1 MRLDYIDSIKCLM
14 ALPSEGNDLW
24 PGAKSRYD
32 DFQGMHIY
40 MTKQVHFNG
49 PFLPR
54 WHRWM
59 LYLFE
64 SELRTKCDFKG
75 TLPYWDM
82 GLDNTAEGFAKSP
95 VFDNIYGVGGNG
107 PYIADVTDPE
117 EFPVQKPIEIPE
129 RSGCVQEGPFANITV
144 PMGLGYSVEYTPHC
158 LRRDFSLPIIT
169 SALSDEVINRT
180 LSATSFDEFN
190 LHIQGY
196 SMQVADMYS
205 SPGDP
210 IFYFIHGA
218 LDKIWNEWQ
227 RMDWPARKM
236 DIGGP
241 DIIWAYPFNFFG
253 DVAYENITLQ
263 YPSDSIKE
271 NLSQSRC
278 LSSFFT
284 MSYTLEERQRV
295 YRTCR
300 AIFSGD
306 AALFRKPKKIKE
318 TLLQNRGSLQH
329 VFQEFDEVK
338 LADIVKELLENRLF
352 ESDLRAK
359 VEFPELFRTSP
370 QQDAQREA
378 SEADAAKSVA
388 DCLGEIAR
396 FEEEEEIPEE
406 KDLEFLTRPLKDEVS
421 IKAQLEELKSELD
434 NKIKAMEMSKN
445 VLEDRA
451 AAGLEEIRRQREEL
465 DRQEKQLVLD
475 MLTEDREYKD
485 LVGKLLVAS
494 VKDIFEDRTDDG
506 MGKEAEHVNGEVHIN
521 SAKLSSADESED
533 DPDLYLQ

>member
-1 MRLDYIDSIKCLM
+1 MRSVSLVLLAVAGLQCPGTAASPANNTHTEACTNPLIRHEWRQLSLEQRLDYIDSIKCLM

-32 DFQGMHIY
+32 DFQGMQIY

-49 PFLPR
+49 PFLP

-64 SELRTKCDFKG
+64 KDLRTKCDYKG

-95 VFDNIYGVGGNG
+95 VFDNVYGVGGNG
-107 PYIADVTDPE
+107 PYIEDVTDPD

-129 RSGCVQEGPFANITV
+129 RSGGGKFILYPR
-144 PMGLGYSVEYTPHC
+144 YSVESTPHC

-180 LSATSFDEFN
+180 LSAPSFDEFN

-210 IFYFIHGA
+210 VFYFIHGA

-227 RMDWPARKM
+227 RIDWPARKM

-241 DIIWAYPFNFFG
+241 DVIWAYPFNFFG
-253 DVAYENITLQ
+253 DVAYENITLH
-263 YPSDSIKE
+263 
-271 NLSQSRC
+271 
-278 LSSFFT
+278 
-284 MSYTLEERQRV
+284 
-295 YRTCR
+295 
-300 AIFSGD
+300 GD

-318 TLLQNRGSLQH
+318 TLLQNRGSLKH

-338 LADIVKELLENRLF
+338 LADIVKQLLENRLF

-421 IKAQLEELKSELD
+421 IEAHLEELKSELD
-434 NKIKAMEMSKN
+434 GKIKAMEMSKN

-494 VKDIFEDRTDDG
+494 VKDIFEERTDDG
-506 MGKEAEHVNGEVHIN
+506 VGKEAEHVNGEVHVN

-533 DPDLYLQ
+533 DPDL

>member
-1 MRLDYIDSIKCLM
+1 MRSVSLVLLVIAGLQCHATAAIPANHTHNEACTNPLIRHEWRQLPLEQRLDYIDSIKCLM

-40 MTKQVHFNG
+40 MTKQVHFNVK
-49 PFLPR
+49 
-54 WHRWM
+54 
-59 LYLFE
+59 
-64 SELRTKCDFKG
+64 LRTKCDFKG

-129 RSGCVQEGPFANITV
+129 RSGGGKFTLI
-144 PMGLGYSVEYTPHC
+144 LRYSVEYTPHC

-190 LHIQGY
+190 LHVQGY

-210 IFYFIHGA
+210 VFYFIHGA
-218 LDKIWNEWQ
+218 LDKILNEWQ
-227 RMDWPARKM
+227 RIDWPARKM

-263 YPSDSIKE
+263 YP
-271 NLSQSRC
+271 LSFPNFMKQ
-278 LSSFFT
+278 
-284 MSYTLEERQRV
+284 
-295 YRTCR
+295 
-300 AIFSGD
+300 
-306 AALFRKPKKIKE
+306 
-318 TLLQNRGSLQH
+318 
-329 VFQEFDEVK
+329 
-338 LADIVKELLENRLF
+338 LLENRLF

-406 KDLEFLTRPLKDEVS
+406 KDLEFLTRPLKDEMS
-421 IKAQLEELKSELD
+421 IEAQLEELKSELD

-451 AAGLEEIRRQREEL
+451 AAGLEEVRRQREEL

-506 MGKEAEHVNGEVHIN
+506 MGKEAEHVNGEVHVN

-533 DPDLYLQ
+533 DPDLSLQ

>member
-64 SELRTKCDFKG
+64 AELRTKCDFKG

-263 YPSDSIKE
+263 YP
-271 NLSQSRC
+271 LS
-278 LSSFFT
+278 FPNF
-284 MSYTLEERQRV
+284 M
-295 YRTCR
+295 
-300 AIFSGD
+300 
-306 AALFRKPKKIKE
+306 
-318 TLLQNRGSLQH
+318 
-329 VFQEFDEVK
+329 
-338 LADIVKELLENRLF
+338 KELLENRLF

-421 IKAQLEELKSELD
+421 IRAQLEELKSELD

>member
-1 MRLDYIDSIKCLM
+1 
-14 ALPSEGNDLW
+14 
-24 PGAKSRYD
+24 
-32 DFQGMHIY
+32 
-40 MTKQVHFNG
+40 
-49 PFLPR
+49 
-54 WHRWM
+54 
-59 LYLFE
+59 
-64 SELRTKCDFKG
+64 
-75 TLPYWDM
+75 
-82 GLDNTAEGFAKSP
+82 
-95 VFDNIYGVGGNG
+95 
-107 PYIADVTDPE
+107 
-117 EFPVQKPIEIPE
+117 
-129 RSGCVQEGPFANITV
+129 
-144 PMGLGYSVEYTPHC
+144 
-158 LRRDFSLPIIT
+158 
-169 SALSDEVINRT
+169 
-180 LSATSFDEFN
+180 
-190 LHIQGY
+190 
-196 SMQVADMYS
+196 
-205 SPGDP
+205 
-210 IFYFIHGA
+210 
-218 LDKIWNEWQ
+218 
-227 RMDWPARKM
+227 
-236 DIGGP
+236 
-241 DIIWAYPFNFFG
+241 
-253 DVAYENITLQ
+253 
-263 YPSDSIKE
+263 
-271 NLSQSRC
+271 
-278 LSSFFT
+278 

-318 TLLQNRGSLQH
+318 TLLHNRGSLKH
-329 VFQEFDEVK
+329 VFQEFGEVK
-338 LADIVKELLENRLF
+338 LADIVKQLLENRLF

-406 KDLEFLTRPLKDEVS
+406 KDLEFFMRQLKDEVGIEETAVAPTLLKSS
-421 IKAQLEELKSELD
+421 IPSLYPSYVPYAAQHVILTTAQTVLEECCFDFANKTIPDALSERGWDCASAVELTKWARILHKELPQAVHRLRTTARGISRLLESAVGLAEALNDVARAAQLEELKSELD
-434 NKIKAMEMSKN
+434 GKVKAMEMSKN

-506 MGKEAEHVNGEVHIN
+506 MGKEAEHVNGEVHVN

-533 DPDLYLQ
+533 DPDLSVQ